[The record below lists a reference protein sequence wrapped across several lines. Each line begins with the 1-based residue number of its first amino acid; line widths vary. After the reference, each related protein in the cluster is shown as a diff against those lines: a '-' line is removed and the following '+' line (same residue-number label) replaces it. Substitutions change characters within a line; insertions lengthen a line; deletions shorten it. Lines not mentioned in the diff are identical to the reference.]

1 MWYTRNEHL
10 VLETSS
16 TSGCWLQQAKGL
28 NLLLLKEEAKSIT
41 CLMAR
46 EEKAKNVF
54 DCLADPGFVM
64 QMTAHKLHLSEQS
77 LWGWR
82 SLGDASLTV
91 GEKDR

>member
-1 MWYTRNEHL
+1 
-10 VLETSS
+10 
-16 TSGCWLQQAKGL
+16 
-28 NLLLLKEEAKSIT
+28 
-41 CLMAR
+41 MAR